1 MTNSNL
7 KKNVLIIA
15 GHDPSGGAGV
25 QADIEAITAAGCRA
39 LSIITVLTSQDSRGV
54 NQVWVQDAEQVKQQ
68 LKVLLD
74 DITVHACKLG
84 LLGSADIV
92 HMLAETIADLNI
104 PLVLDPV
111 LQSGT
116 GSELASQEVI
126 AAMQSG
132 LFPLTTVITPNSNE
146 ARQLTNCE
154 QLDQAASSLLAAG
167 CQSVLITGTHEQSE
181 DVINRLFLDNRETHQ
196 YQWPRLPHNYHGSG
210 CTLASAL
217 TAQLALEK
225 ELVAAIEHAQ
235 AYTWH
240 TLEHAE
246 QPGQGQWLPDR
257 LYKQ

>member
-1 MTNSNL
+1 MSNSNL
-7 KKNVLIIA
+7 KRNVLVIA

-39 LSIITVLTSQDSRGV
+39 VSIITVLTSQDTRGV
-54 NQVWVQDAEQVKQQ
+54 SQVWVQDAEQVNQQ
-68 LKVLLD
+68 LQVLLN
-74 DITVHACKLG
+74 DIPVHACKLG

-92 HMLAETIADLNI
+92 HMLAETIAGLNI

-126 AAMQSG
+126 TVMQSK

-146 ARQLTNCE
+146 ARQLTNCK
-154 QLDQAASSLLAAG
+154 QLDQAARSLLAAG

-181 DVINRLFLDNRETHQ
+181 AVINRLFLDNHEAYQ
-196 YQWPRLPHNYHGSG
+196 YQWPRLPHDYHGSG

-217 TAQLALEK
+217 TAQLALGK

-235 AYTWH
+235 EYTWH
-240 TLEHAE
+240 SLEHAG

-257 LYKQ
+257 FYKQ